1 MVGPLE
7 SPLVL
12 LPEYESATSPGFLPG
27 IRYIGKQYTTMR
39 RIRRDG
45 NCFYRAFLF
54 AYLDNLVKDYCSG
67 DATNKTLAE
76 EERMRI
82 LQLITGSKDELIAM
96 GYSEMAIE
104 SFHDVLVELITDLFT
119 NTTETL
125 LANFQEDGQSDYYTW
140 FMRLLT
146 AAAMR
151 RQEERF
157 TPFLF
162 DDPLFTDMEGYCRR
176 EVEPMGKECDQ
187 FHIVALAGYLGIQ
200 VRVEYLDGRSFDE
213 AQGLNVH
220 LALENETTLGAKTYS
235 VSLLY
240 RPGHYDI
247 LNQ

>member
-1 MVGPLE
+1 MTSLVEGAAVAVESIGDDTSPMVGPLE

-12 LPEYESATSPGFLPG
+12 LPEYEAATSPGFLPG

-54 AYLDNLVKDYCSG
+54 AYLDTLLKDYCSEN
-67 DATNKTLAE
+67 ATNKSQAE
-76 EERMRI
+76 EERLRI
-82 LQLITGSKDELIAM
+82 LNLITGSKDELIAV
-96 GYSEMAIE
+96 GYSEMVIE

-125 LANFQEDGQSDYYTW
+125 LAHFQEDGQSDYYTW

-146 AAAMR
+146 AATMR

-200 VRVEYLDGRSFDE
+200 VRVRF
-213 AQGLNVH
+213 
-220 LALENETTLGAKTYS
+220 
-235 VSLLY
+235 
-240 RPGHYDI
+240 
-247 LNQ
+247 